1 MSVVF
6 LFETRGLSDR
16 VNFCFCFCFVSLCFA
31 SPPVFVSSCFCK
43 SSIVFF
49 LSFVCSSKL
58 GIRQNCLH
66 CSSQQVA
73 WLFSFL
79 HFSCCF
85 DKTFP
90 LEARGN
96 SYQVSSCFFFPSSY
110 SSSASSEHPASLVS
124 AVGVSVENSAFGKRR
139 TARASR
145 II

>member
-31 SPPVFVSSCFCK
+31 SSPVFVSSCFCK

-85 DKTFP
+85 DKTFS
-90 LEARGN
+90 LEARGH
-96 SYQVSSCFFFPSSY
+96 SYPVSFLLILLPVFCELL
-110 SSSASSEHPASLVS
+110 SSSLVGS
-124 AVGVSVENSAFGKRR
+124 PVGVSVHSNSAFGKRR